1 MLRRSDYSRLQDEEP
16 FYCLRYVY
24 VRTFCTFVMCSVLHL
39 NTKCTALEDELY
51 YKRLAPVFLISDSD
65 ASFNVKEI
73 SYSKIAPASDFGSI
87 SSIWNSLYCTHTFN
101 VCKIKC

>member
-1 MLRRSDYSRLQDEEP
+1 MSATKQLA
-16 FYCLRYVY
+16 
-24 VRTFCTFVMCSVLHL
+24 SVL
-39 NTKCTALEDELY
+39 
-51 YKRLAPVFLISDSD
+51 LISDSD

-87 SSIWNSLYCTHTFN
+87 SSIWNSVNCTHTFN